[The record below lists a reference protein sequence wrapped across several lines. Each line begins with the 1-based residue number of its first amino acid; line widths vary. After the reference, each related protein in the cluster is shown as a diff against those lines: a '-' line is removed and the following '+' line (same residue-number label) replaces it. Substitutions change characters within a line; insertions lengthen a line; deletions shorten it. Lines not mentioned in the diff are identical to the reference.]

1 MHSILVLRY
10 ALLQKTRLSSHML
23 LSSRAIS
30 DNLDI
35 ANQANLNAKPVID
48 QPLENH
54 DKSPVTQVD
63 NFYFFYCPHCLGGV
77 QVQTD
82 QVACRI
88 FRHGAYRLPDNPPI
102 GPHTSKEEC
111 DRLVETNAI
120 TGCAKP
126 FLFVFDP
133 TGGTKH
139 YVEKCGYI

>member
-1 MHSILVLRY
+1 MHSILFLRY
-10 ALLQKTRLSSHML
+10 ALLQKTKLAPTKIMTLNQHTDPTLSNKQHVL
-23 LSSRAIS
+23 
-30 DNLDI
+30 
-35 ANQANLNAKPVID
+35 ANIEQHVPAKD
-48 QPLENH
+48 DH
-54 DKSPVTQVD
+54 KSPVTQVD
-63 NFYFFYCPHCLGGV
+63 NFYFFSCPHCLGGV

-88 FRHGAYRLPDNPPI
+88 FRHGAYKLPDNPPI

-111 DRLVETNAI
+111 ERLVETNSI

>member
-1 MHSILVLRY
+1 MHSILFLRSVQ
-10 ALLQKTRLSSHML
+10 LQKTRLSLVML
-23 LSSRAIS
+23 LSRTTLI
-30 DNLDI
+30 DT
-35 ANQANLNAKPVID
+35 KPVID
-48 QPLENH
+48 NNPIRDQPINNNI
-54 DKSPVTQVD
+54 DNDMKSPVTQVD

-88 FRHGAYRLPDNPPI
+88 FRHGAYKLPDNPPI

-111 DRLVETNAI
+111 DRLVATNAI